1 MSSLGNATIFRA
13 IIIWIL
19 LFVVPVRLFD
29 PTCPPGINQCGNQ
42 SKVVTISKTR
52 SKSIG
57 WNDGMLSPLPPI
69 QSAYGVPVGEFNGEL
84 DYYIDQDES
93 NSTFKPFIDSTSLLP
108 AGHRCTS
115 SHQCSNELS
124 CELLNDIVQSNG
136 PLLSIAKLNQSLASE
151 SSELSVCSRV
161 QCDSDCFNSKSK
173 PIQCPTD
180 SYILEYESEDQRCCI
195 QTCKC
200 LSNKCNNCT
209 FGYNII
215 HRGNLQQPGNCCDR
229 IQCVDGPNSLPKS
242 IKPPFYCIH
251 NDKQYKHGEKWHS
264 TDCNQCQCRDG
275 VAVCNK
281 INNCSLIHGCYSNS
295 EEKKQLND
303 DECCSECKGCFLHQ
317 IYHRHNTSWTQDDD
331 CETCTCINASQ
342 LFMYI
347 IISSITVLVVVSIG
361 IIYFIL
367 CLHTPGDTPVPKDT
381 VKYNTV
387 QTDENHDI
395 YLTNNQVIFD
405 ATIQPNSNS
414 IEQSL
419 RHEP

>member
-1 MSSLGNATIFRA
+1 MT
-13 IIIWIL
+13 
-19 LFVVPVRLFD
+19 LF
-29 PTCPPGINQCGNQ
+29 NQ
-42 SKVVTISKTR
+42 S
-52 SKSIG
+52 
-57 WNDGMLSPLPPI
+57 
-69 QSAYGVPVGEFNGEL
+69 
-84 DYYIDQDES
+84 
-93 NSTFKPFIDSTSLLP
+93 
-108 AGHRCTS
+108 
-115 SHQCSNELS
+115 
-124 CELLNDIVQSNG
+124 G

-303 DECCSECKGCFLHQ
+303 DECCSECK
-317 IYHRHNTSWTQDDD
+317 
-331 CETCTCINASQ
+331 ASQ

-395 YLTNNQVIFD
+395 YLTNNQSSTDSLRSSIYLD
-405 ATIQPNSNS
+405 QEYLCQCINS
-414 IEQSL
+414 IKFE
-419 RHEP
+419 RVTFIKDKDKDTK